1 MLRKRITGEVE
12 VKFECGCHGLLKC
25 EIYDDPT
32 LGIFES
38 EEEAYFTDFL
48 PCDNHDEKRTDAIDA
63 WEVLDFMMKEE
74 KIENVEEFFEEFDEY
89 EVKESIESFLTTGE
103 SFEKDRTTKK
113 DETTKK
119 YNLKSSSPGFK
130 IR

>member
-12 VKFECGCHGLLKC
+12 VRFECGCHGLLKC

-32 LGIFES
+32 LGIFEF
-38 EEEAYFTDFL
+38 EDEAYFTNFL
-48 PCDNHDEKRTDAIDA
+48 PCDNHDEKRADAIDA

-103 SFEKDRTTKK
+103 SFEKDRTTK
-113 DETTKK
+113 EGEAAE
-119 YNLKSSSPGFK
+119 KSKPKPHSPGLK